1 LPKSTGFYLI
11 SQGFLEDDGVVTDP
25 EAVMLFQEF
34 PNLHIVRHHAVGVEV
49 AEKFIG
55 SMIGREKFVAVPK
68 VILAKLDGDITER
81 FEKFGRVGA
90 KVVKIHL

>member
-1 LPKSTGFYLI
+1 
-11 SQGFLEDDGVVTDP
+11 
-25 EAVMLFQEF
+25 MLFQEF